1 MKILKYLLIGI
12 AFASCQKED
21 VEPIMNYEFTM
32 DGRSYKDNNGYYH
45 ITANPNQ
52 SQTLHKVGA
61 KITSKDKY
69 DLPSH
74 VVWSSSHFW
83 EIKSDTLGYMYHYI
97 WNTAIG
103 DTIPIT
109 GYYGQYVPV
118 ILGSSYTGGE
128 DDSTF
133 MMMAVI
139 PEMIGDTIE
148 VYGEARF
155 EEGDVHKYGTIKIII
170 D

>member
-1 MKILKYLLIGI
+1 M
-12 AFASCQKED
+12 SCQKKD
-21 VEPIMNYEFTM
+21 VEPIMNYDFIM
-32 DGRSYKDNNGYYH
+32 DGRTYQDNNGYYYL
-45 ITANPNQ
+45 TVDTNQ

-61 KITSKDKY
+61 KITSTDKY
-69 DLPSH
+69 GLPAH
-74 VVWSSSHFW
+74 TVWSSSHYW

-118 ILGSSYTGGE
+118 ILGSSHTGGG

-139 PEMIGDTIE
+139 PEMKGDTIE

-155 EEGDVHKYGTIKIII
+155 EEGDIHKYGTIKIII
-170 D
+170 N